1 MLLIKTKIGP
11 SEIEGIGC
19 FADEFIPEGAAIWRF
34 QEGFDLEIPRDEVE
48 KLSPS
53 GKYQFLKYSYLTG
66 SEIYVLC
73 FDDARFFNHSENPN
87 VIGRY
92 DGGRWVDVAT
102 RDIKKGEEL
111 VCDYRKFDKDFA
123 RKLGVHK

>member
-1 MLLIKTKIGP
+1 MLLVRTKLGP

-34 QEGFDLEIPRDEVE
+34 QEGFDLNIPRDEVE

-53 GKYQFLKYSYLTG
+53 GKYQFLKYSYLTEA
-66 SEIYVLC
+66 EIYVLC

-87 VIGRY
+87 VIARY
-92 DGGRWVDVAT
+92 DGARWVDVAT

-123 RKLGVHK
+123 RKLGIHK